1 MTKPKGP
8 SISSTHFQFL
18 TGKGGKGNVSLTVD
32 ESRRFVHIAKQ
43 LVNCA
48 NWEKKVDQEAVLKV
62 AKVIERAI
70 DNAEYKCQGL
80 PFTLPNDEKISGGE
94 YDNLNFQAPNIF

>member
-8 SISSTHFQFL
+8 SISGTHFQFL

-70 DNAEYKCQGL
+70 DKQNTNVRDCLLLYVMMK
-80 PFTLPNDEKISGGE
+80 K
-94 YDNLNFQAPNIF
+94 

>member
-1 MTKPKGP
+1 MTKPKSA
-8 SISSTHFQFL
+8 SINSTHFQFL
-18 TGKGGKGNVSLTVD
+18 TGKGGKGNATLTVD

-62 AKVIERAI
+62 AKVIEKAI

-94 YDNLNFQAPNIF
+94 YDNLNFQAPTF

>member
-1 MTKPKGP
+1 MTKPKGA
-8 SISSTHFQFL
+8 SMSSTHFEFL
-18 TGKGGKGNVSLTVD
+18 TGKGGKGNPSLTVD

-94 YDNLNFQAPNIF
+94 YGSPDYKDPYLF